1 LQIREEAAKDYGIYL
16 PPHQY
21 TFGPLRTN
29 GPPKHGQRMD
39 DVFSPFSYGPFPLG
53 TGPGAIND
61 VNAYTG
67 QRRNITNMSMNHSIV
82 PNSQPNNN
90 YNHTG
95 NYQFSAQPK
104 REQSNARQQ
113 HQQQQQQQPIM
124 ANNVAVVANNGG
136 REVAPRFLKLQQSLQ
151 QQQHLQQQ
159 QQPQPMT
166 NQMIPTTPP
175 HVVAL
180 NPLAS
185 LANHH
190 HSRSLDG
197 SGISLRPAQNSMVS
211 KPNIPLNKISTTN
224 STLILNNSANI
235 VKSLEPK
242 ILIESNKGNK
252 IVQNFNDMTNATKN
266 VTNHSNKDVIL
277 KKTEDALNEFLT
289 ENQNIDDVIIKFK
302 EMKIPKK

>member
-61 VNAYTG
+61 VNAFTG

-90 YNHTG
+90 YNHNHTG
-95 NYQFSAQPK
+95 NYQFSPQAK
-104 REQSNARQQ
+104 REQSNTRQQ
-113 HQQQQQQQPIM
+113 QQQQQQQPIM

-159 QQPQPMT
+159 QQSQPMT
-166 NQMIPTTPP
+166 NQMMSTTQP

-185 LANHH
+185 LANH

-197 SGISLRPAQNSMVS
+197 SGISLRPAQNSMVL
-211 KPNIPLNKISTTN
+211 KPNIPLNKLSTTN

-252 IVQNFNDMTNATKN
+252 IVPNFNDMTNTTKN